1 VKKLFIFANAHKFA
15 CESKLH
21 ANSLKGEIFSS
32 QCIWSARIQSSH
44 ETINYLEFRRACAFM
59 SAPNVPKPVNKK
71 TVSEQA
77 RLQMADIAR
86 LAGVSTSTVSRALNG
101 SNLVNEETR
110 VRVTELAR
118 SLNYQINIGAKNLRL
133 GQNKTVAVVVPYATA
148 NRQHISDPFFISM
161 LGSLADALTDLGY
174 DMLLSRI
181 DADHLD
187 AAGNLFSSGRAI
199 GVILIGQWQ
208 HHDQLNELAR
218 QRIPVVVWGAQLPQ
232 QLYCT
237 VGSDNVEGGELAT
250 AHLLER
256 GRKQIAFFG
265 DRKLPEVLQRFTGY
279 QHALARAGVEVRD
292 ALCVNAPFTPEGGR
306 VAVEHLLAQKIQFD
320 AVFACSDLLA
330 MTATNTLRAAG
341 IHVPHDV
348 AVVGYDDIE
357 LAAHFHPPL
366 TTVRQQIDMAGHT
379 LVASLM
385 DLVEGHVVT
394 PTLLPTRLIVRE
406 TSG

>member
-1 VKKLFIFANAHKFA
+1 
-15 CESKLH
+15 
-21 ANSLKGEIFSS
+21 
-32 QCIWSARIQSSH
+32 
-44 ETINYLEFRRACAFM
+44 M